1 MVVKENIETLLKISR
16 AATIDITVAVPHDSD
31 GLASMFLDGVS
42 NRDCIGLGRRD
53 ELVGMH
59 RLLAWIVL
67 VSRRYE
73 CWISL
78 DLRIYAEL
86 QYLCT
91 LYPRAAGRGE

>member
-1 MVVKENIETLLKISR
+1 MVVKENIETLLKTSR

-42 NRDCIGLGRRD
+42 SRDCIGLGRRD
-53 ELVGMH
+53 ELVGMQ

-67 VSRRYE
+67 VSRRCE

-78 DLRIYAEL
+78 GLRI
-86 QYLCT
+86 C
-91 LYPRAAGRGE
+91 